1 MPLTPEAAAT
11 LVYEIFD
18 LQRAVRCISASISR
32 QHGTGAALHFVLRL
46 VGEEECRATE
56 LAARL
61 GIGAPIL
68 SRHITELEDQGL
80 VTRKKDPAD
89 GRAQLVA
96 ITPHGA
102 ERLHHLE
109 TQRSAAFQNHL
120 WNWNE
125 EDAMNAAMTLHQLT
139 QALTA
144 AVTSTRR
151 KAPTLGRI
159 GQNVVS
165 REKSAEITT

>member
-18 LQRAVRCISASISR
+18 FQRAVRCISASISR

-46 VGEEECRATE
+46 IGEGECRATE

-61 GIGAPIL
+61 GVGAPVL
-68 SRHITELEDQGL
+68 SRHITELEEQGL
-80 VTRKKDPAD
+80 ARRKKDPGD

-96 ITPHGA
+96 ITPQGV

-109 TQRSAAFQNHL
+109 TQRSAAFQNYL
-120 WNWNE
+120 WSWNE
-125 EDAMNAAMTLHQLT
+125 EDALNAAMTLNQLT
-139 QALTA
+139 QSLTA

-151 KAPTLGRI
+151 KAPTMG
-159 GQNVVS
+159 
-165 REKSAEITT
+165 